1 MVGVGWHEGVDVGG
15 EGDMALR
22 TFVDRREAGRELA
35 ARLRD
40 DVGRTDVAVLA
51 LPRGGVPVAYEIAVA
66 LDAPLD
72 LVLVRKLG
80 VPHHP
85 ELAMGAIAGGNVRVL
100 NRPLIRELGI
110 TDDALSRVFD
120 AERAE
125 LHRRELAYRGTRP
138 RLHLTGRTVILVD
151 DGLATGAT
159 MWAAVVALEQQ
170 RVARVVVAVPVA
182 SREAEYDFAAA
193 GHTVVT
199 LITPEPFVGVGRW
212 YADFSQTTDTEV
224 LALLDAA
231 WSRMLAAAP
240 GPITT

>member
-1 MVGVGWHEGVDVGG
+1 MT
-15 EGDMALR
+15 LR

-35 ARLRD
+35 TRLGDYAARP
-40 DVGRTDVAVLA
+40 DVVVLA
-51 LPRGGVPVAYEIAVA
+51 LPRGGVPVAYEIASA

-100 NRPLIRELGI
+100 NRALMRELGI
-110 TDDALSRVFD
+110 ADDALARVFD

-125 LHRRELAYRGTRP
+125 LHRREIAYRGMRP
-138 RLHLTGRTVILVD
+138 RLRLAGCTAILVD

-159 MWAAVVALEQQ
+159 MWAAVAALEQQ
-170 RVARVVVAVPVA
+170 HVARVVVAVPVA
-182 SREAEYDFAAA
+182 SREAVHDFAAA
-193 GHTVVT
+193 GHAVAT
-199 LITPEPFVGVGRW
+199 LMTPEPFIGVGRW
-212 YADFSQTTDTEV
+212 YADFSQTSDEEV

-231 WSRMLAAAP
+231 WARTAASPHIA
-240 GPITT
+240 